1 MNKQVLILNITRMG
15 DLVQMGPLLA
25 RLQHEWPGVGID
37 LVVDRRF
44 APVAELLPGLRH
56 IEAYDFHALIDDSRA
71 RAKDVV
77 ALYRDI
83 AAWAKPLAETGYD
96 RIVNLT
102 FNKCSGLLAGYVGAS
117 DIRGVRSA
125 WDGGPVVENP
135 WMAYFTD
142 MHLYRRFNRFN
153 LVDIYALGGS
163 GIGPFSPLQITVP
176 ADAADWARRFL
187 ASEPATATQWV
198 AVQAGASDVMK
209 AWRPEYFGRAMA
221 FLSRTLPVGFVL
233 IGTASEQDTIAQVK
247 AAYRDAG
254 GRAPLREAV
263 GRTSLPQLV
272 GLLAEC
278 RMLLTNDTGPM
289 HLAVAVG
296 TPVVDLSVG
305 HVDFRETG
313 PYGPG
318 HWVVQPE
325 LDCAPCSFDQV
336 CFHHSCKDRVAID
349 GIAMLSR
356 HVLQQA
362 PAPVHAGAARLYQ
375 SGVDEDGLAT
385 YRLIAGAEHS
395 TTAWYASFWR
405 RYWYEAFT
413 GTPSRTPA
421 PTGPPP
427 DLSEANERLSSLLP
441 LLDRLCRHADDI
453 VRVASRR
460 PVPVE
465 TLKALQA
472 QLGKARQ
479 EAVTVGME
487 SPATAPPAVSFL
499 RDIHNDNIQG
509 LERLARH
516 HAHAYGLWRTRVKDI
531 QTRLR
536 GFTGPS
542 TQTPLQRNDVA
553 GPLLSITHRSVDAFL
568 SRPRHEKETDHAGDT
583 RP

>member
-1 MNKQVLILNITRMG
+1 MSKQVLILNITRMG

-25 RLQHEWPGVGID
+25 RLQHEWPGAGID

-56 IEAYDFHALIDDSRA
+56 IAAYDFHALIDDSRA
-71 RAKDVV
+71 KAKDVV
-77 ALYRDI
+77 ALYQDV
-83 AAWAKPLAETGYD
+83 AAWAKPLAEAGYD

-102 FNKCSGLLAGYVGAS
+102 FNQCSGLLAGYVGAS

-153 LVDIYALGGS
+153 LVDVYALGGS
-163 GIGPFSPLQITVP
+163 GVGPFSPLRLAVP
-176 ADAADWARRFL
+176 AGASDWARRFL
-187 ASEPATATQWV
+187 ASEPATAAQWV
-198 AVQAGASDVMK
+198 AVQAGASDPMK
-209 AWRPEYFGRAMA
+209 AWRPEYFGRTMA
-221 FLSRTLPVGFVL
+221 LLSKILSVGFVL
-233 IGTASEQDTIAQVK
+233 VGTTAEQETIIQVK
-247 AAYRDAG
+247 GAYRDAG
-254 GRAPLREAV
+254 GRAPLRVAV

-325 LDCAPCSFDQV
+325 LDCAPCSFDRV
-336 CFHHSCKDRVAID
+336 CFHHGCKDRVAT
-349 GIAMLSR
+349 AEMAALCR

-362 PAPVHAGAARLYQ
+362 SVPVTAGGARLYQ
-375 SGVDEDGLAT
+375 SAVDEDGLAT
-385 YRLIAGAEHS
+385 YRLLAGAEHP

-413 GTPSRTPA
+413 GTPSRTSA
-421 PTGPPP
+421 PIGPPP
-427 DLSEANERLSSLLP
+427 DLSDADERLGCLLP
-441 LLDRLCRHADDI
+441 LLDRLCDQADEM
-453 VRVASRR
+453 VRISSRR

-465 TLKALQA
+465 ALKTFQA
-472 QLGKARQ
+472 RLGKARQ
-479 EAVTVGME
+479 EAVTRGME
-487 SPATAPPAVSFL
+487 SPATAPLAVSFL
-499 RDIHNDNIQG
+499 RDIHNDNVQG

-516 HAHAYGLWRTRVKDI
+516 HAHAYELWRKRAKDI
-531 QTRLR
+531 QARLHNA
-536 GFTGPS
+536 TGDPS
-542 TQTPLQRNDVA
+542 RRPFGRDVA
-553 GPLLSITHRSVDAFL
+553 SGPVPAIGHR
-568 SRPRHEKETDHAGDT
+568 
-583 RP
+583 